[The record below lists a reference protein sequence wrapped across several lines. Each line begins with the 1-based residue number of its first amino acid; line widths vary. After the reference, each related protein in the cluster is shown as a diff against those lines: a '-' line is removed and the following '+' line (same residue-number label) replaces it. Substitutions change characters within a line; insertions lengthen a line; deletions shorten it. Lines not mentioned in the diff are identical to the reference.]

1 MGLTAKA
8 QTVHN
13 LLQGKAG
20 ITRIEGQSIRPIAGT
35 NTPSEHSYGNALDV
49 YGTPEAL
56 AYWAD
61 YFHKTRGEWDI
72 KVVCYD
78 PGIGRKYDHC
88 TTKHTTHLHIDFGPH
103 CGGTVSAS
111 GSADE
116 LVTRCNTYQGGGTV
130 APGGASTGLLGGI
143 LQPITDLFNRAAIIT
158 VGAVI
163 GVVAVVLIVKDTA
176 AGKAAIGAVTSA
188 ATGGAGRVA
197 KAAKGLKG
205 TT

>member
-1 MGLTAKA
+1 MGLTARA

-13 LLQGKAG
+13 LLQGKPG

-35 NTPSEHSYGNALDV
+35 NKPSEHSFGNAIDV
-49 YGTPEAL
+49 YGTTDAL
-56 AYWAD
+56 LFWANHLND
-61 YFHKTRGEWDI
+61 NRSKYNI
-72 KVVCYD
+72 SVICYD
-78 PGIGRKYDHC
+78 PGIGRKFDTC
-88 TTKHTTHLHIDFGPH
+88 TTKHTDHLHVDFGPH
-103 CGGTVSAS
+103 CGGNIPAS

-116 LVTRCNTYQGGGTV
+116 LVSRCNTYQGGTV
-130 APGGASTGLLGGI
+130 APGGEAPGGILGGI

-188 ATGGAGRVA
+188 ATGGAGKVA